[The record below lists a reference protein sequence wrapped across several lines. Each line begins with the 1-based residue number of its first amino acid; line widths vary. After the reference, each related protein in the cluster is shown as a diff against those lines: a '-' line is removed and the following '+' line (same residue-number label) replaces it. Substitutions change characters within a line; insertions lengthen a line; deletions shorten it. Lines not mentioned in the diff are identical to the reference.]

1 MEDFWAN
8 RFEHFREVYRR
19 DDGSKWTGAALE
31 RATGEAVSSRYISAL
46 RGGQIRDPSY
56 TRIYAISKA
65 MGIPI
70 GAWLEE
76 NESEGP
82 ALEG

>member
-1 MEDFWAN
+1 MEEFWAN
-8 RFEHFREVYRR
+8 RFEYFREVYRR

-31 RATGEAVSSRYISAL
+31 RATGKVVSSRYISAL

-56 TRIYAISKA
+56 RRIYAISKA
-65 MGIPI
+65 MGIPV

-76 NESEGP
+76 DENESPTREC
-82 ALEG
+82 